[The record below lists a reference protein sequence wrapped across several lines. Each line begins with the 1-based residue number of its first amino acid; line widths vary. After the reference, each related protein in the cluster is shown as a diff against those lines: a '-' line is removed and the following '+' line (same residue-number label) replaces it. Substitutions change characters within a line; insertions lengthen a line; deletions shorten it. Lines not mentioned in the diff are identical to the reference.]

1 MNIEKIKNEM
11 KKINLAMTFYGGV
24 SLAVFEAGVA
34 EEFLRFLQ
42 FCKERK
48 NQYKELNNIDINI
61 RVISG
66 TSAGG
71 LAAVLL
77 SSALVNSKDPSC
89 HIREMRRIWFDVADL
104 STLRYPKGQK
114 VCSLLNNDI
123 LEDEV
128 IRFLQLKEGKNGLS
142 EDLKILI
149 TATNMQ
155 GFFDAI
161 PVEHDFTATK
171 EFAERAFSTT
181 RHTEVFVFSE
191 KDIKNKDR
199 QIRERIAKAARI
211 TSTFPVAF
219 PPQFTLSPSF
229 SEKNI
234 KWYEENGG
242 RGKPL
247 HFWYFDGGV
256 LDNKPLGHAIDHM
269 RSSRHEGDWWY
280 FFVEPKSQG
289 YQRRHSEW
297 ATDPDTPPDPAETVM
312 AVLEARGAETIYHD
326 LRRIQKINH
335 QVMQV
340 NHLIEDVWK
349 LLDSSGL
356 SGSMFE
362 TFKDNV
368 ITSRLH
374 RFLPDYLKCVT
385 LIRFLFIRKNLF
397 SQEEKDHFSKKQEL
411 ILSEIPPLDFPRTF
425 ADSLYDK
432 TIRKIFTLDTPDMV
446 RQLKEDQEIQKV
458 LKDFDEKA
466 AAVNKAQLLFRQ
478 IAFWVEYEHKK
489 DQKLSN
495 RTWKKFKE
503 SELALEKALS
513 KANGTFQEFMNM
525 KRLKEIIKDDQL
537 LSKIKCYILL
547 NEAVHAAGG
556 LETRERI
563 KVIKIYNDIKK
574 YGELAGAK
582 LANFAGFLDRRWRK
596 HDYLMGLMNTREM
609 LKGRLC
615 EVITSDN
622 FWMEYESWRS
632 QSEGDFDREY
642 VLTSKEILKNHEKEL
657 ESLPAGKII
666 ADINAVLRSSKLI
679 IKESKSKFFSILR
692 AIKVQWMLPVIK
704 GILWLFRQ
712 ATAGSLTEKKQ
723 TRLHSLGVFKKKS
736 RQYIGFILIGIL
748 LGLLLSF
755 FLPDFL
761 GDFADWI
768 WKWLKKLL

>member
-1 MNIEKIKNEM
+1 MNIEKTKNEM

-42 FCKERK
+42 FCRERRH
-48 NQYKELNNIDINI
+48 QHEDLNNLDINV

-71 LAAVLL
+71 LAAILL
-77 SSALVNSKDPSC
+77 SSALVNSEDPSR

-104 STLRYPKGQK
+104 STIRYRRGQK
-114 VCSLLNNDI
+114 VRSLLNNDI

-128 IRFLQLKEGKNGLS
+128 IRFLKLKEGKNGLS

-155 GFFDAI
+155 GFFDAV

-171 EFAERAFSTT
+171 KFAERAFSTT

-191 KDIKNKDR
+191 KDIKDEDR
-199 QIRERIAKAARI
+199 QVQERIAKAARI

-229 SEKNI
+229 SKENI
-234 KWYEENGG
+234 QWYKETG
-242 RGKPL
+242 RRDKPL

-269 RSSRHEGDWWY
+269 QSSRHEGDWWY
-280 FFVEPKSQG
+280 FFVEPKPQS
-289 YQRRHSEW
+289 YQRRHPEW

-335 QVMQV
+335 QLMQIKR
-340 NHLIEDVWK
+340 LLEDVWE
-349 LLDSSGL
+349 LLDSSRL
-356 SGSMFE
+356 SGSLFE

-368 ITSRLH
+368 LTSRLH
-374 RFLPDYLKCVT
+374 RFLPDYLKCIT
-385 LIRFLFIRKNLF
+385 LIRYLFIRKNLL
-397 SQEEKDHFSKKQEL
+397 SQEEKDRLKEKQEL
-411 ILSEIPPLDFPRTF
+411 ILSEIPPLDLPRTF

-432 TIRKIFTLDTPDMV
+432 TIKKILSSDMIK
-446 RQLKEDQEIQKV
+446 QLKEDQEIRKV
-458 LKDFDEKA
+458 LKDFDKKA
-466 AAVNKAQLLFRQ
+466 AAIKEAQLLFRQ
-478 IAFWVEYEHKK
+478 IAFWVERDHKK
-489 DQKLSN
+489 DQKISN
-495 RTWKKFKE
+495 RTWKRFKE
-503 SELALEKALS
+503 SEAALEKALS
-513 KANGTFQEFMNM
+513 KANGAFQNFM
-525 KRLKEIIKDDQL
+525 KRLKEVIKDDQIL
-537 LSKIKCYILL
+537 AKIKCYVLL

-563 KVIKIYNDIKK
+563 KVIKIYNDIKE

-596 HDYLMGLMNTREM
+596 HDYLMGLINTREM

-615 EVITSDN
+615 EVIPSDD
-622 FWMEYESWRS
+622 FWKDYEDWRS
-632 QSEGDFDREY
+632 KSEGNFDQEY
-642 VLTSKEILKNHEKEL
+642 SLTSKDILKDHEKEL
-657 ESLPAGKII
+657 ESLPAGKVI
-666 ADINAVLRSSKLI
+666 ADINAVLHSSKVI
-679 IKESKSKFFSILR
+679 IQKSKSKFFSILR
-692 AIKVQWMLPVIK
+692 AIKVQWILPVIQ

-712 ATAGSLTEKKQ
+712 ATAGSPTEKK
-723 TRLHSLGVFKKKS
+723 RMGPHSLAVFKKKS

-761 GDFADWI
+761 GNFADWI
-768 WKWLKKLL
+768 LKQLIPD

>member
-1 MNIEKIKNEM
+1 MKR

-48 NQYKELNNIDINI
+48 NQHKDLNNLDINI

-77 SSALVNSKDPSC
+77 SSALVNSKDPSR

-104 STLRYPKGQK
+104 SALRYRRGQK
-114 VCSLLNNDI
+114 VRSLLNNDV

-128 IRFLQLKEGKNGLS
+128 IHFLQLKEGKNGLS
-142 EDLKILI
+142 EDIKILI

-155 GFFDAI
+155 GFFDAV
-161 PVEHDFTATK
+161 PVEHDFTDTK
-171 EFAERAFSTT
+171 KFAERAFSTT

-191 KDIKNKDR
+191 EDIKDKDR
-199 QIRERIAKAARI
+199 QIQERIAKAARI

-229 SEKNI
+229 SKENI
-234 KWYEENGG
+234 QWYEEIG
-242 RGKPL
+242 RRDKPL

-269 RSSRHEGDWWY
+269 QSNRHEGEWWY
-280 FFVEPKSQG
+280 FFVEPKPQS
-289 YQRRHSEW
+289 YQRRHPEW

-326 LRRIQKINH
+326 LKRIQKINH
-335 QVMQV
+335 QVMQI
-340 NHLIEDVWK
+340 NRLLEDVWK
-349 LLDSSGL
+349 LLDSSRL
-356 SGSMFE
+356 SDSLFE

-385 LIRFLFIRKNLF
+385 LIRYLFIRKNLL
-397 SQEEKDHFSKKQEL
+397 SQEKKDQLTKKQEL
-411 ILSEIPPLDFPRTF
+411 ILSEIPPLDLPRTF

-432 TIRKIFTLDTPDMV
+432 TIKSILAPDMI
-446 RQLKEDQEIQKV
+446 RQLEEDQEIQKV

-466 AAVNKAQLLFRQ
+466 AAVNEAQLLFRQ
-478 IAFWVEYEHKK
+478 IAFWVEYDHKK
-489 DQKLSN
+489 DQKISN
-495 RTWKKFKE
+495 RTWEKFKE
-503 SELALEKALS
+503 SESALEKALS
-513 KANGTFQEFMNM
+513 EANGAFHDFMNM

-537 LSKIKCYILL
+537 LAKIKCYVLL
-547 NEAVHAAGG
+547 SEAVHAAGG
-556 LETRERI
+556 QETREPI
-563 KVIKIYNDIKK
+563 KVIKIYNDIKE

-582 LANFAGFLDRRWRK
+582 LGNFAGFLDRRWRK

-615 EVITSDN
+615 EMIPSDA
-622 FWMEYESWRS
+622 FWKDYEDWRS
-632 QSEGDFDREY
+632 KSEGDFDREY
-642 VLTSKEILKNHEKEL
+642 ALTSKDKLKDHEKEL
-657 ESLPAGKII
+657 ESLPAGKVI
-666 ADINAVLRSSKLI
+666 ADINAVLRSSKVI
-679 IKESKSKFFSILR
+679 IQKSKSKFFSVLR
-692 AIKVQWMLPVIK
+692 AVKVQWIFPVIL
-704 GILWLFRQ
+704 GILWLFRH
-712 ATAGSLTEKKQ
+712 ATAGSLTEKERMRPS
-723 TRLHSLGVFKKKS
+723 TLAVFKKKS

-768 WKWLKKLL
+768 WKRLKNLF